1 MLIRIV
7 EVPLKQLF
15 TSSFITC
22 YFKIMYRYLIELSY
36 MGTRFR
42 GMQRN
47 IIKSGKLSIDT
58 TTVQGCLEL
67 ALRVFRPVNEI
78 NTILSSRTDSG
89 VHALH
94 TAIHVDLQRCD
105 NTPYDVQAITGVL
118 NRTLNK
124 QSLPIRILNT
134 RIVPETFHCRYNAL
148 GRTYLYRI
156 AVAKSNLVTPNGSR
170 NKNFEVYLPVEE
182 LDRCFFIQDPN
193 FDVQRFIEASRL
205 LVGRHDFRTFMS
217 TVRDKNARASHPM
230 FTVRDID
237 EINIKPGKTVAVGSN
252 AELAES
258 LYNYWDIEIKA
269 KSFLYKQ
276 VRRMVGCLVAV
287 ATNRINEKS
296 LYEMVT
302 IPSKNNWDHRVLL
315 SPAFGL
321 YLSRVHYNRR
331 SLKPTHTIITTNTG
345 ERFRKTSRSEELVK
359 LSGLSFGFVVDT
371 KPDLIPN
378 CILENFLYLGSQDS
392 VNKETLLNH
401 NITNVLSIG
410 IEVSSLDLIKNI
422 AKLFVPCLD
431 LPETLLVDA
440 VFSKSFDFI
449 EECRLNGGKILIH
462 CNAGISRSPSV
473 VIAYL
478 MHYRGMDF
486 QTAYKYVKTKR
497 PCIQP
502 NEGFLIQ
509 LKNYNKI
516 PVNGND
522 L

>member
-1 MLIRIV
+1 MSLLQQLQ
-7 EVPLKQLF
+7 LK
-15 TSSFITC
+15 
-22 YFKIMYRYLIELSY
+22 
-36 MGTRFR
+36 
-42 GMQRN
+42 
-47 IIKSGKLSIDT
+47 
-58 TTVQGCLEL
+58 
-67 ALRVFRPVNEI
+67 
-78 NTILSSRTDSG
+78 
-89 VHALH
+89 
-94 TAIHVDLQRCD
+94 
-105 NTPYDVQAITGVL
+105 
-118 NRTLNK
+118 
-124 QSLPIRILNT
+124 
-134 RIVPETFHCRYNAL
+134 
-148 GRTYLYRI
+148 
-156 AVAKSNLVTPNGSR
+156 
-170 NKNFEVYLPVEE
+170 
-182 LDRCFFIQDPN
+182 
-193 FDVQRFIEASRL
+193 
-205 LVGRHDFRTFMS
+205 
-217 TVRDKNARASHPM
+217 
-230 FTVRDID
+230 
-237 EINIKPGKTVAVGSN
+237 
-252 AELAES
+252 
-258 LYNYWDIEIKA
+258 
-269 KSFLYKQ
+269 
-276 VRRMVGCLVAV
+276 
-287 ATNRINEKS
+287 
-296 LYEMVT
+296 
-302 IPSKNNWDHRVLL
+302 
-315 SPAFGL
+315 
-321 YLSRVHYNRR
+321 RR

-509 LKNYNKI
+509 LKNYNKVI
-516 PVNGND
+516 T
-522 L
+522 